1 MVSNLASHGQN
12 SQNIFALISH
22 EPLTNQIRYVNVL
35 NYGNM
40 KGEKAGDI
48 QVSVGLSYSF

>member
-1 MVSNLASHGQN
+1 MVSNLASCGQN

-35 NYGNM
+35 NF
-40 KGEKAGDI
+40 GEMTGDI
-48 QVSVGLSYSF
+48 QV